1 MQTFLPYRDPK
12 SSAKVLD
19 NKRLGKQRVETVQIL
34 NTLLN
39 PTGKAGWKNH
49 PAVLMWAGYESYL
62 VKIYLTS
69 MIGEWKYRGY
79 RNIKILE
86 HYDRLINIVGDTYPI
101 KPPWI
106 NQAFCDSHKSN
117 LIRKKPD
124 YYGPIWP
131 DIPDNLDYIW
141 PVKK

>member
-39 PTGKAGWKNH
+39 PKGKAGWKNH

-86 HYDRLINIVGDTYPI
+86 HYDRLINIVGDTY
-101 KPPWI
+101 
-106 NQAFCDSHKSN
+106 
-117 LIRKKPD
+117 
-124 YYGPIWP
+124 
-131 DIPDNLDYIW
+131 
-141 PVKK
+141 